1 MRILSA
7 LLGAALGRRLPITEG
22 TLRIDGPR
30 GPITIRRDAHG
41 IPYIEAES
49 DDDAFF
55 GMGFS
60 QAQDRA
66 FQLELYLRVG
76 RGTLAEVLG
85 ADMVPV
91 DRLMRRL
98 GLAEVARGQLAALA
112 PREQA
117 QLASFAAGINA
128 AYAHGAEKKAHELVL
143 IGIPPSRFQPEDTLV
158 VLQFL
163 AFALSSNWDAELARL
178 RVLRQDGKDALLALE
193 ASDPAWG
200 GAMTSLELLAADVDA
215 LAAAERLAD
224 DASRVVSVTGVRGA
238 SNAWAIGPSRTAS
251 GRPLM
256 ACDPHL
262 SAALPAPW
270 YLTHVRTPTWSMSGA
285 CLPSQPAVSF
295 GHNGHVAW
303 GITAGH
309 VDNTDLFLERVGEDG
324 KSVLD
329 GDRWVPC
336 EVRRETIAI
345 KGKPSVTERVLVTPR
360 GPIVSPPL
368 GGSDVALSMRA
379 TWMAARRIGG
389 YEVRHAKSV
398 AEALAVYSSY
408 PALSEH
414 RVFADRH
421 GTIARQVIGDAP
433 VRRGGTGMVPVPGW
447 DKQFGWEDE
456 PQPYAALPTVTD
468 PTEGFAAVANAYP
481 GPSPTGAFLGAD
493 WLDGSRL
500 ARITERLAS
509 REGWDFAATM
519 ELQVDRHT
527 VLWPRL
533 RDVVIA
539 AARRAG
545 ENDAV
550 RLLSAWDGTVSGE
563 SAAASIYELFFAD
576 MMVRVVKAKAPNAW
590 RAAIGEGV
598 NAVLTHGMMS
608 LRRLE
613 HLVMLLLE
621 APPGWFQG
629 GWDEECASAMGAA
642 MQTLRARGSEVRWRW
657 GDVRP
662 LVLEHAMG
670 TQRPFDRIWNRGPYA
685 FGGDATTI
693 VQGSVVFD
701 DPLSNA
707 IGIPNLRMVLDVGQ
721 WENNR
726 FVLAGG
732 QSGNPMSPHYDDMID
747 LWLRGEAVTM
757 AWTDE
762 AIRAKATATLVLEPK

>member
-1 MRILSA
+1 MRILGA
-7 LLGAALGRRLPITEG
+7 LLGAALGHRLPITEG
-22 TLRIDGPR
+22 TLRVEGPR
-30 GPITIRRDAHG
+30 ASVTIRRDAHG
-41 IPYIEAES
+41 IPYIEAQN

-55 GMGFS
+55 AMGFC
-60 QAQDRA
+60 QGQDRA
-66 FQLELYLRVG
+66 FQLELYVRVG

-85 ADMVPV
+85 EEMLPV

-98 GLAEVARGQLAALA
+98 GLAGIASAQLAALA

-117 QLASFAAGINA
+117 QLESFAAGINA
-128 AYAHGAEKKAHELVL
+128 AHAHGAEKKAHELTL
-143 IGIPPSRFQPEDTLV
+143 IGIPPSKFEPEDTLV

-178 RVLRQDGKDALLALE
+178 RVLRRDGKDALLALE
-193 ASDPAWG
+193 ASDPEWG
-200 GAMTSLELLAADVDA
+200 GAMTSHELLAADVDA

-224 DASRVVSVTGVRGA
+224 DASRVASVTGVRGA
-238 SNAWAIGPSRTAS
+238 SNAWAIAPSRTAS
-251 GRPLM
+251 GRALM

-270 YLTHVRTPTWSMSGA
+270 YLMHVRTPTWSMSGA

-309 VDNTDLFLERVGEDG
+309 VDNTDLFLERIGEDG
-324 KSVLD
+324 KSVFD
-329 GDRWVPC
+329 GDSFVPC

-345 KGKPSVTERVLVTPR
+345 KGKQGVVERVLVTPR

-389 YEVRHAKSV
+389 YEIRDAKTV
-398 AEALAVYSSY
+398 AEALAVYASY
-408 PALSEH
+408 PSISEH

-433 VRRGGTGMVPVPGW
+433 ARRGATGMIPVPGW
-447 DKQFGWEDE
+447 DKRFGWEAE
-456 PQPYAALPTVTD
+456 PQPYAALPSVID
-468 PTEGFAAVANAYP
+468 PAEGFVAVANAYP

-500 ARITERLAS
+500 ARITERLGS
-509 REGWDFAATM
+509 RAGWDFAGTM
-519 ELQVDRHT
+519 ALQVDRHT
-527 VLWPRL
+527 VFWPRL
-533 RDVVIA
+533 REAVLA
-539 AARRAG
+539 AARKAEER
-545 ENDAV
+545 DAV
-550 RLLSAWDGTVSGE
+550 RLLSAWDGEVSGN

-576 MMVRVVKAKAPNAW
+576 MMVRVVRAKAPNAW

-598 NAVLTHGMMS
+598 NVVLPHGMMS

-613 HLVMLLLE
+613 HLVGLLLG
-621 APPGWFQG
+621 APPGWFPG
-629 GWDEECASAMGAA
+629 GWDQECAVALGAA
-642 MQTLRARGSEVRWRW
+642 MTTLRARGGEVRWRW

-670 TQRPFDRIWNRGPYA
+670 SQRLFDRIWNRGPYA
-685 FGGDATTI
+685 FGGDATTV

-762 AIRAKATATLVLEPK
+762 AIREGATAKLVLEPK